1 MHVDQDW
8 YNVVKITCIGFLA
21 VLGAFFN
28 IVVLVMFYKK
38 PSLRSPSNRF
48 VGSLIASDLLSSTVL
63 GPSFLVSGV
72 KTINKVL
79 IVFVATSTI
88 FSILVI
94 AMDRYTA
101 VLSPLHYATN
111 VTRQKSVLV
120 IGMVWTL
127 SVALASPIIFKDLL
141 VYDKKPIAMLE
152 KTHGLVLLLIAF
164 LAPCVALILVYFKM
178 YVAAHSGN
186 VDVLIFNVE
195 QFSGLLA
202 RKIITETDEV

>member
-8 YNVVKITCIGFLA
+8 HNVVKITCVGFLA
-21 VLGAFFN
+21 VLGAFLN

-63 GPSFLVSGV
+63 GPLLISGI
-72 KTINKVL
+72 KTINKAM

-120 IGMVWTL
+120 IGTVW
-127 SVALASPIIFKDLL
+127 SISAALASPMLFKDLL
-141 VYDKKPIAMLE
+141 IYEKFPVAMLE

-164 LAPCVALILVYFKM
+164 IGPCAALILVYFKM
-178 YVAAHSGN
+178 YVAAH
-186 VDVLIFNVE
+186 
-195 QFSGLLA
+195 
-202 RKIITETDEV
+202 R